1 MKLNETVRREVIYI
15 SVWVAIMSAV
25 MEAIF
30 LIIGKWDYTVLLGN
44 LLSAFAAI
52 LNFLLMGISV
62 QIAVSKD
69 EKGARNV
76 VKLSQSLR
84 NLMLFAFA
92 ALGVLLPCFNTWSSI
107 IPLLFP
113 SIAVL
118 LRKLLNKKQ

>member
-118 LRKLLNKKQ
+118 LRKFLNKKQ

>member
-1 MKLNETVRREVIYI
+1 
-15 SVWVAIMSAV
+15 

-118 LRKLLNKKQ
+118 LRKFLNKKQ